1 MLIAHVTIQTAT
13 NGVDDALDVLLS
25 AAPKVRAMQGCRTY
39 QAFLNPQTDGQIM
52 LVQEWE
58 TTESFQQYLASD
70 SFKASGAKLAPLM
83 TAPPVS
89 RRFRADPIADE

>member
-13 NGVDDALDVLLS
+13 NDIEDALDVLLS
-25 AAPKVRAMQGCRTY
+25 AAPDVRAMQGCMTY
-39 QAFLNPQTDGQIM
+39 QAFLSRQTDGQIM
-52 LVQEWE
+52 LVQEWA

-83 TAPPVS
+83 TAAPVS
-89 RRFRADPIADE
+89 KRFHADPIAD